1 MDVILGVIIAL
12 AIISSVDRH
21 LYPEDYRVTR
31 APVRRSVGRV
41 AVRRVLAGRVSRARA
56 VAASHRCS
64 ITQVSP
70 WLTSEPRERVTVRH

>member
-12 AIISSVDRH
+12 AIIGTVDRH
-21 LYPEDYRVTR
+21 LYPEDYRVD
-31 APVRRSVGRV
+31 RV
-41 AVRRVLAGRVSRARA
+41 ARQRRVPAHHILAGRLSKAQAGV

-70 WLTSEPRERVTVRH
+70 WLTTESQERVTVRH